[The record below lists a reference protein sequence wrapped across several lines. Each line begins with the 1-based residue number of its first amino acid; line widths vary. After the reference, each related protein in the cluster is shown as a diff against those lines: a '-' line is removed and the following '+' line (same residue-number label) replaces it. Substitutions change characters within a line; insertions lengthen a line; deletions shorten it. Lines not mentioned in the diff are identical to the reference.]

1 MTVKKF
7 DKLVR
12 DRIPE
17 IIESNGK
24 SCVTEVASKEV
35 YLKKLIDKLQEEV
48 EEFVEN
54 PCLEELADILEVV
67 YTIEHATD
75 WGSLILAQ
83 LDKRCE
89 RGGFKKR
96 LILKEVSE

>member
-1 MTVKKF
+1 MTKKYN
-7 DKLVR
+7 KLIR

-17 IIESNGK
+17 IIESKGK
-24 SCVTEVASKEV
+24 SCVVEIASEEEYV
-35 YLKKLIDKLQEEV
+35 QRLIEKLQEEV
-48 EEFVEN
+48 QEFIEN
-54 PCLEELADILEVV
+54 PCLEELADIQEVV
-67 YTIEHATD
+67 HSLEHATS

-83 LDKRCE
+83 LDKRCD

>member
-1 MTVKKF
+1 MTKKY
-7 DKLVR
+7 DKLIR

-17 IIESNGK
+17 IIESKGK
-24 SCVTEVASKEV
+24 SCVVEIASEEEYV
-35 YLKKLIDKLQEEV
+35 QRLVEKLQEEV
-48 EEFVEN
+48 QEFIEN
-54 PCLEELADILEVV
+54 PCLEELADIQEVV
-67 YTIEHATD
+67 HSLEHATS

-83 LDKRCE
+83 LDKRCD

>member
-1 MTVKKF
+1 MTKKYNKLIR
-7 DKLVR
+7 DK
-12 DRIPE
+12 IPE

-24 SCVTEVASKEV
+24 SCVVEVAAKEQ
-35 YLKKLIDKLQEEV
+35 YFKKLIDKLQEEV

-54 PCLEELADILEVV
+54 PCIEELADVLEVV
-67 YTIEHATD
+67 WSIEHATD
-75 WGSLILAQ
+75 WGSLVLAQ

-96 LILKEVSE
+96 LILKEVS

>member
-1 MTVKKF
+1 MTKKYN
-7 DKLVR
+7 KLIR

-24 SCVTEVASKEV
+24 SCVVEVASKQQ
-35 YLKKLIDKLQEEV
+35 YFKKLIDKLQEEV

-54 PCLEELADILEVV
+54 PCIEELADVLEVV
-67 YTIEHATD
+67 WSIEHATD
-75 WGSLILAQ
+75 WGSLVLAQ

-96 LILKEVSE
+96 LILKEVS